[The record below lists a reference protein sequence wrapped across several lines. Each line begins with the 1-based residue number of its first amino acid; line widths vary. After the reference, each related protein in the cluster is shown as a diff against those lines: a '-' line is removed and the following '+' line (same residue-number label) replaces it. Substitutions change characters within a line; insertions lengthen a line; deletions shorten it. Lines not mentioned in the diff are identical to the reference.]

1 MLRLLLLQHVPT
13 SSAANS
19 SAASNHCRQHQL
31 QHAFSRPAL
40 TPPAPLPCRA
50 HCCPCSSSSCLLC
63 CLQDLPYG
71 SPGVL
76 GLAATWPQAAGA
88 LPDPAGSPGFDW
100 EGDRPLG
107 LPMEDLV
114 IYEMHV
120 RGFTQHHTS
129 GVEAPGTF
137 AGVVERLDYLAG
149 LGVNAIELM
158 PIHEFNELEYYQA
171 RGGGGG

>member
-1 MLRLLLLQHVPT
+1 
-13 SSAANS
+13 
-19 SAASNHCRQHQL
+19 
-31 QHAFSRPAL
+31 
-40 TPPAPLPCRA
+40 
-50 HCCPCSSSSCLLC
+50 
-63 CLQDLPYG
+63 
-71 SPGVL
+71 
-76 GLAATWPQAAGA
+76 
-88 LPDPAGSPGFDW
+88 
-100 EGDRPLG
+100 
-107 LPMEDLV
+107 MEDLV

-171 RGGGGG
+171 RQKGGGGWVLQLPRGGENKTARGAGGGSCTRGRQQ